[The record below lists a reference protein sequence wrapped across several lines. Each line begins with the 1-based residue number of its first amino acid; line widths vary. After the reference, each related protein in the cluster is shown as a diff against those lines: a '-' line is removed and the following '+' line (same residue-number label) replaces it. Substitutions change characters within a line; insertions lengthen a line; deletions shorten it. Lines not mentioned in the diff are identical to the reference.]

1 MTKFEYQKLYT
12 YVYEI
17 EERKFEEE
25 SKKNIDNI
33 SKLEYERLK

>member
-1 MTKFEYQKLYT
+1 MTKFEYQKLYA